1 MEIINKIRIKDIAQ
15 KAGVSE
21 GTVDRVLHN
30 RGEVS
35 EKSRQAVQKA
45 IDELHYRPN
54 VYARSLATKK
64 HFRFIFFLPEHT
76 QADYW
81 EKVEEGINMAAS
93 ELADFNVAVT
103 PLYYNQYNHSS
114 YAEKARQILDL
125 QPDGVVIVPTFTE
138 DAHVLI
144 AGLKEKNI
152 PYSFIDS
159 LIDDQGFLSYYGQHS
174 FHSGYIAAK
183 LLLENLPLY
192 SHVLLVRAKREGG
205 IISNQTQERY
215 KGFIDY
221 VNRQCLNDK
230 YTFTPLV
237 LEDSPS
243 EQNERVLLE
252 TIRREYGHNV
262 SQQIYV
268 GDEVWQSVVAAKES
282 LLRLVN
288 ICAASCD
295 PADPA
300 ERLAARIIQ
309 SYAEA
314 PDPPTET
321 ALARLKAEARA
332 IF

>member
-252 TIRREYGHNV
+252 TIRRNDV
-262 SQQIYV
+262 KA
-268 GDEVWQSVVAAKES
+268 VVTFNSKVYRIAHYLDKAHMEGIRLIGYD
-282 LLRLVN
+282 LLDKN
-288 ICAASCD
+288 DHKS
-295 PADPA
+295 
-300 ERLAARIIQ
+300 
-309 SYAEA
+309 
-314 PDPPTET
+314 
-321 ALARLKAEARA
+321 
-332 IF
+332 FG